1 MSRIL
6 YHVPSQGSGRPS
18 PARQNDPKAKAFLP
32 STMQPLPHPGTEA
45 VHAAHTR
52 YKGGA
57 LSPKRSLG
65 LHIHLLP
72 DQVGHLNPVL

>member
-32 STMQPLPHPGTEA
+32 STMQPLPHPVTEA

-52 YKGGA
+52 YEGGA
-57 LSPKRSLG
+57 LSPKRSFLLLHFALPLNFLSG
-65 LHIHLLP
+65 LP
-72 DQVGHLNPVL
+72 